1 MILQINGLYFN
12 PLQITMMQQ
21 DGANTLVWFAAHA
34 DDILRFVNW
43 QVQDLANEINRRIV
57 QFNHPK

>member
-1 MILQINGLYFN
+1 MILQIGGLYFN

-21 DGANTLVWFAAHA
+21 DGTDTLVWFASDK
-34 DDILRFVNW
+34 DDTLRFVNW
-43 QVQDLANEINRRIV
+43 KVQDLANEINRRIV

>member
-1 MILQINGLYFN
+1 MILQISGLYFN

-21 DGANTLVWFAAHA
+21 DGADTLVWFATGLDEA
-34 DDILRFVNW
+34 LRFVNW
-43 QVQDLANEINRRIV
+43 KVQDLANEINRRIV